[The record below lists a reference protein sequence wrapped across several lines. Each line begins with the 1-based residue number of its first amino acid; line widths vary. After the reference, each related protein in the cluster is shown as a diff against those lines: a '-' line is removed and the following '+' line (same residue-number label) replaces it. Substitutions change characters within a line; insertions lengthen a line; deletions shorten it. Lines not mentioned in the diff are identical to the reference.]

1 MPKNTEQPSSVGI
14 VRGSF
19 SRGRL
24 WDRFGRRI
32 SNGLETR
39 NPSMDF
45 SRGARFSCGKL
56 ERILLFS
63 FSEKLKNEPYC
74 LNFQRLEP
82 LYRKARWALSLKMPI
97 AFFKPNS
104 LLSLWP
110 MTCHQM
116 TCHGMTCHQMTRH
129 RVPRHR
135 FPIINRHV

>member
-1 MPKNTEQPSSVGI
+1 MPKNTEKPSSVGI
-14 VRGSF
+14 VRESF

-39 NPSMDF
+39 NPIMDF
-45 SRGARFSCGKL
+45 SRRARFWCGKL

-63 FSEKLKNEPYC
+63 FSEKLKNEHEG
-74 LNFQRLEP
+74 LNFQRLQP
-82 LYRKARWALSLKMPI
+82 LYRKTRWALSLKKLM
-97 AFFKPNS
+97 AFLRPNC

-116 TCHGMTCHQMTRH
+116 TCHGVTWHQMTRH
-129 RVPRHR
+129 
-135 FPIINRHV
+135 